1 MNYVEKFK
9 GTVILKS
16 GDRHEF
22 SDENTYKQF
31 VIENIDNITS
41 TSMSTS
47 VDTSTEPTD
56 KDNNGQKTEA
66 LVAQK
71 ETPENIDAKALK
83 AFRDNLN
90 EGLISLINKAGDE
103 NVEYNSLLSLCESLG
118 IRLETILQNH
128 LREARRHFPADTK
141 FIEGDPLSVIQGH
154 VDAVSDKIK
163 CLDEEYNKYVKEY
176 KSKRKKLA
184 NTLSKYYTV
193 TGFIGGIKSMT
204 NDYVSKKPVDKSNN
218 PVRTEVVETKPAQES
233 KVSEVMDDAASYNEF
248 VNWITELFEK
258 SALPSNSAAAA
269 GIMNLPNGYRKLFKE
284 IFSNDK

>member
-22 SDENTYKQF
+22 SDENTYKKF

-56 KDNNGQKTEA
+56 KDNNEQKTEA
-66 LVAQK
+66 PVAQK

-103 NVEYNSLLSLCESLG
+103 NVEYDSLLSLCDSLG
-118 IRLETILQNH
+118 VRLETILQKH
-128 LREARRHFPADTK
+128 LREAHRHFPADTK

-163 CLDEEYNKYVKEY
+163 CLDKEYDKYVKEY
-176 KSKRKKLA
+176 KSKRKELA
-184 NTLSKYYTV
+184 NALSKYCTV
-193 TGFIGGIKSMT
+193 TRFIGGIKSMT

-218 PVRTEVVETKPAQES
+218 PVRTEVVETKPTQES
-233 KVSEVMDDAASYNEF
+233 KVSEVTDDAASYNDF
-248 VNWITELFEK
+248 VNWITELFEN
-258 SALPSNSAAAA
+258 SALPSNSAAA
-269 GIMNLPNGYRKLFKE
+269 GIAKLPNGYSKLFKE
-284 IFSNDK
+284 IFSN

>member
-118 IRLETILQNH
+118 IRLEAILQKH

-154 VDAVSDKIK
+154 VDTVSDKIK
-163 CLDEEYNKYVKEY
+163 CLDEEYDKYVKEY
-176 KSKRKKLA
+176 KSKRAKLA

-218 PVRTEVVETKPAQES
+218 PVRTEVVETKPVQES
-233 KVSEVMDDAASYNEF
+233 KVSEVTGDAASYNEF
-248 VNWITELFEK
+248 VNWIAELFEN
-258 SALPSNSAAAA
+258 SALPSNSAAA
-269 GIMNLPNGYRKLFKE
+269 GIMKLPNGYRKLFKE

>member
-66 LVAQK
+66 PVAQK
-71 ETPENIDAKALK
+71 ETLENIDAKALK

-103 NVEYNSLLSLCESLG
+103 NVEYNSFLSLCESLG
-118 IRLETILQNH
+118 IRLETILQKH

-154 VDAVSDKIK
+154 IDTVSDKIK
-163 CLDEEYNKYVKEY
+163 CLDEEYDKYVKEY
-176 KSKRKKLA
+176 KNKRVKLA
-184 NTLSKYYTV
+184 NTLSKYYQV
-193 TGFIGGIKSMT
+193 TGVIGGIKSMT
-204 NDYVSKKPVDKSNN
+204 NDYVSKKTVDKSNN
-218 PVRTEVVETKPAQES
+218 PVRTEVVETKPVQES